1 MMLPYQLKAEV
12 IGKIEAHVG
21 NKIITS
27 YDIEGLDPATY
38 KKLLSIPDEETRN
51 IQLEQYKSQVLNFLI
66 EAVIMETAAE
76 REGIK
81 VTDAEIDRAVSE
93 IAANNKVSLE
103 QFEKMIAD
111 EGLSLTQ
118 YRYQIKGQIIQAR
131 IRSQICMPQVAIT
144 EEDI

>member
-1 MMLPYQLKAEV
+1 MFLPHKLQAEV

-38 KKLLSIPDEETRN
+38 KRLLSIPDEETRN
-51 IQLEQYKSQVLNFLI
+51 TQLEQYKSQALNFLI
-66 EAVIMETAAE
+66 EATIMEIAAE

-81 VTDAEIDRAVSE
+81 VTDVEVDRAVSE

-103 QFEKMIAD
+103 QFENSYK
-111 EGLSLTQ
+111 Q
-118 YRYQIKGQIIQAR
+118 RR
-131 IRSQICMPQVAIT
+131 I
-144 EEDI
+144 